1 MRELESFFELKKLSK
16 HLWSSPEF
24 LEFSQLRLL
33 SGGGRR
39 EAVEMRVEGD
49 VSPICLYLKK
59 SSLKYPLLPR
69 IYKFSHEI
77 FYKAMLILM
86 FIIEIL

>member
-49 VSPICLYLKK
+49 VIPI
-59 SSLKYPLLPR
+59 LL
-69 IYKFSHEI
+69 F
-77 FYKAMLILM
+77 L
-86 FIIEIL
+86 